1 MEWREKMEG
10 KLYICATP
18 IGNLGDITIR
28 ALETLREVDF
38 IAAEDTRHTIKLLNY
53 FEIKKK
59 MISCHEHNE
68 MSRSTEIINRVLAGE
83 SCALVSDAGMPGI
96 SDPGEVLVREAIKS
110 NVEIVILPGAT
121 AFASALVLSGLDTHK
136 FVFEGFMGHKK
147 SERTKE
153 LEKLKFERR
162 TMIFYESPHRL
173 KETLKIMVKV
183 LGDRNISISREI
195 TKKFEETVRGTVSFC
210 LEHFEAKDV
219 KGEFVIVVEGSMEDE
234 EAAEEIDVR
243 KKLLELLDEGYT
255 KKDAVKKVS
264 SDYKL
269 HKNEVYQISLEI

>member
-1 MEWREKMEG
+1 MEG

-68 MSRSTEIINRVLAGE
+68 LSRSTEIINRVLAGE

-136 FVFEGFMGHKK
+136 FVFEGFLPQKKGRHKRLTELS
-147 SERTKE
+147 SESRT
-153 LEKLKFERR
+153 
-162 TMIFYESPHRL
+162 IVFYESPYRL
-173 KETLKIMVKV
+173 VKTLTQLAEYFGPERKGSV
-183 LGDRNISISREI
+183 SREL
-195 TKKFEETVRGTVSFC
+195 TKIHEENVRGSLQELVQ
-210 LEHFEAKDV
+210 HFSEGSV
-219 KGEFVIVVEGSMEDE
+219 KGEIVIVVEGS
-234 EAAEEIDVR
+234 
-243 KKLLELLDEGYT
+243 GT
-255 KKDAVKKVS
+255 
-264 SDYKL
+264 
-269 HKNEVYQISLEI
+269 

>member
-1 MEWREKMEG
+1 MEG

-28 ALETLREVDF
+28 VLDTLKEVDF
-38 IAAEDTRHTIKLLNY
+38 IAAEDTRHTLKLLNH
-53 FEIKKK
+53 FDIKKK
-59 MISCHEHNE
+59 MVSCHEHNE
-68 MSRSTEIINRVLAGE
+68 MSRSAGIISRVIAGE

-96 SDPGEVLVREAIKS
+96 SDPGEILIREAIKR
-110 NVEIVILPGAT
+110 NVEVVILPGPT
-121 AFASALVLSGLDTHK
+121 AFASALVISGLNTRK
-136 FVFEGFMGHKK
+136 FVFEGFLGHKK

-153 LEKLKFERR
+153 LEKLKFEKR

-173 KETLKIMVKV
+173 KETLKIMGKV

-195 TKKFEETVRGTVSFC
+195 TKKFEETVRGPVSFC

-219 KGEFVIVVEGSMEDE
+219 KGEFVIVVEGSSE
-234 EAAEEIDVR
+234 EEVEEEIDVR
-243 KKLLELLDEGYT
+243 EKLLELLDEGFT
-255 KKDAVKKVS
+255 KKDAVKKIS
-264 SDYKL
+264 KDYNL